1 MKYRSILLFGAPGS
15 GKGTQGKVVGNVMG
29 FVHVSTGDL
38 FRALDKQ
45 SELGKVFVDY
55 SSKGM
60 LVPDDFTVKLWKQ
73 SMEQWAAAGKLK
85 PATDILVMDG
95 IPRNV
100 KQAQMLSEYIDVE
113 KIICLDV
120 SNMDEMVARLKGRAL
135 KEGRKD
141 DADEKVIRNRM
152 DVYAKETQP
161 VLDFYPADRV
171 AKVDALKTPIR
182 VLQDIISILVPLTE
196 KKQGGG
202 CGCCCK

>member
-15 GKGTQGKVVGNVMG
+15 GKGTQGKVIGQVMG
-29 FVHVSTGDL
+29 FIHVSTGDL

-45 SELGKVFVDY
+45 SELGKVFVEY
-55 SSKGM
+55 SSKGK

-85 PATDILVMDG
+85 PATDVLVMDG

-100 KQAQMLSEYIDVE
+100 KQAELLSGSIEVE

-120 SNMDEMVARLKGRAL
+120 SNMNEMVARLKGRAL

-141 DADEKVIRNRM
+141 DADEAVIRNRM

-161 VLDFYPADRV
+161 VLDYYPAGKIV
-171 AKVDALKTPIR
+171 KVDALQPPIR
-182 VLQDIISILVPLTE
+182 VLRDIIEVLVKL
-196 KKQGGG
+196 
-202 CGCCCK
+202 